1 MKAKMSPK
9 FCDACAKRRRKKNGK
24 KKKEKSNSIVGGRAC
39 NEGWQ
44 IGKRAY
50 YCHLLNNQNVSLL
63 PSNSPPIF
71 FPFCVSQMKYGF
83 FSEQLCFH
91 FILLSFPDTTEDE
104 GREKNVFIFDWFP
117 CKLTSYSEVYR
128 ELNARLSFWMTTE
141 LLVSL
146 ISLKSQLFHLF
157 FSFLFSPVFSFFLI
171 SL

>member
-71 FPFCVSQMKYGF
+71 F
-83 FSEQLCFH
+83 
-91 FILLSFPDTTEDE
+91 
-104 GREKNVFIFDWFP
+104 
-117 CKLTSYSEVYR
+117 
-128 ELNARLSFWMTTE
+128 
-141 LLVSL
+141 
-146 ISLKSQLFHLF
+146 
-157 FSFLFSPVFSFFLI
+157 SFLRLPDEIRFFLASNFVFFLFCFLFLI
-171 SL
+171 RQKTKEEKKMYLFLIDFLVNWHHIPRCIASLMLDYRFGWRQNYLFR